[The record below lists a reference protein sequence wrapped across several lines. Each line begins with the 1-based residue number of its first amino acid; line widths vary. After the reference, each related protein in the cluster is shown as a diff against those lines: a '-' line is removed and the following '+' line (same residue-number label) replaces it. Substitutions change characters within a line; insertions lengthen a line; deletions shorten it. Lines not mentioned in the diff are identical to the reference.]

1 MIRECIQR
9 VFSVTRVRVCFPTE
23 QSNDVQSDLLTDT
36 THSHQRKNKKRV
48 KQCWMPTTTNP
59 PKKSRKRNEHD
70 FRGLYCLLYLL
81 QAPSLLLLQ
90 YFIWGDLGVLGLLEW
105 VSFLGTVCK
114 VCVCV
119 VLFMGELHSS
129 VITLIYGP
137 PLPHLTVRV
146 YVDEIDGSLIQT
158 HTQTYTHLPT
168 YLHEHTIMQRIFLN
182 WVLG

>member
-9 VFSVTRVRVCFPTE
+9 VFSVTHVQECVFQLSKVMMCRVIYWQTQRTLIKGKIKRGWNSVGCQQQQKKQEKKWARFQGSLLSALSASGS
-23 QSNDVQSDLLTDT
+23 QST
-36 THSHQRKNKKRV
+36 TASIFHMRRSWCAGAAWV
-48 KQCWMPTTTNP
+48 GVI
-59 PKKSRKRNEHD
+59 SR
-70 FRGLYCLLYLL
+70 YCLH
-81 QAPSLLLLQ
+81 S
-90 YFIWGDLGVLGLLEW
+90 
-105 VSFLGTVCK
+105 

-146 YVDEIDGSLIQT
+146 YADEIDGSLIQT